1 MTKTYYMIT
10 TTDSHNH
17 TKVVGL
23 VKEMKKI
30 KPLLAK
36 IIKGTKDRSEKLTV
50 GMFWLTCDMVNGE
63 VLYKRQMTI
72 DISG

>member
-10 TTDSHNH
+10 TTDSHNR

-36 IIKGTKDRSEKLTV
+36 IIEGARDRSEELTV
-50 GMFWLTCDMVNGE
+50 DMFWLTCDMVNRE